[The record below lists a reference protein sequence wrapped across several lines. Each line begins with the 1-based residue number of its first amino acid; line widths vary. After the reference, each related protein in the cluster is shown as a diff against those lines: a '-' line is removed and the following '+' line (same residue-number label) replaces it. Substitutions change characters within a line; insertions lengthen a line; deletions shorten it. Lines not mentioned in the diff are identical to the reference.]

1 MAGYGAFQFKPAS
14 QGDWAQY
21 AGFDRTTGEQAGQ
34 AAQQG
39 VPPPENFQGYLD
51 QRFSGVKDKMAA
63 IPNAMQQAGQGN
75 FSKAIGMIKNPA
87 APVLAAPALAPLGTP
102 AEQVSA
108 PTSDYDYLSGLA
120 P

>member
-1 MAGYGAFQFKPAS
+1 MAGYGAFQFKPAG

-21 AGFDRTTGEQAGQ
+21 AGFDRTTGEQTP
-34 AAQQG
+34 AQQG
-39 VPPPENFQGYLD
+39 VPPPEDFQGYLN
-51 QRFSGVKDKMAA
+51 QQLSGVKNKIAA

-75 FSKAIGMIKNPA
+75 FMKAVGMMKNPA
-87 APVLAAPALAPLGTP
+87 SSVLAAPALAPLGTP